1 MKIRSI
7 HLGDSKKLELIKKKF
22 GFIIENM
29 IPEPTIYLLSEL
41 NSTQTNI
48 LAKIRG
54 QNQLN
59 SRLIAGGKK
68 EYLVVRK
75 SFEADSENL
84 HKSATEDSEL
94 AGFFEKILTQ
104 NTMKREPRWEF
115 NGRALDFNDGPFI
128 MGILNVTPDSFS
140 DGGKYLNREKALE
153 HALKMVDDGADIL
166 DIGGESTRPGAVSVS
181 AGEEIERVIPLID
194 EVRKQSDTILS
205 IDTYKSE
212 VAEAALKAG
221 AHMIN
226 DISGGT
232 FDKNMGR
239 VAGDA
244 GCPMVVMHI
253 KGTPKNMQKN
263 PYYEDV
269 IEEIYDY
276 FWDRIKVLN
285 RQNVTKI
292 IIDPG
297 IGFGKRLEDNLTI
310 IKDLKDFEYLTCP
323 VMIGLSRKS
332 FLGQITGKDTAN
344 RLAGTQ
350 AANYAALE
358 SGANILRVHDVTETK
373 DLVSV
378 FKYLR
383 DI

>member
-1 MKIRSI
+1 MKIRSVQI
-7 HLGDSKKLELIKKKF
+7 ASSKKLEFIRKKY
-22 GFIIENM
+22 GLVPENM
-29 IPEPTIYLLSEL
+29 IPGQIIYLLSGL
-41 NSTQTNI
+41 NSVQVKI
-48 LAKIRG
+48 LADVAG
-54 QNQLN
+54 QNLLC
-59 SRLIAGGKK
+59 SRITAGGKE
-68 EYLVVRK
+68 EYVFVPK
-75 SFEADSENL
+75 SSVADPENL
-84 HKSATEDSEL
+84 HKLAAGDPEL
-94 AGFFEKILTQ
+94 TVFFEKISIQ
-104 NTMKREPRWEF
+104 NAMKHEPRWEF
-115 NGRALDFNDGPFI
+115 NDRALDFNDGPFI

-153 HALKMVDDGADIL
+153 QALKMVDAGADII

-181 AGEEIERVIPLID
+181 AAEEIERVIPVID
-194 EVRKQSDTILS
+194 EIRKQSDTIIS
-205 IDTYKSE
+205 IDTYKSD

-285 RQNVTKI
+285 SQHVTKI

-297 IGFGKRLEDNLTI
+297 VGFGKRLEDNLAI

-323 VMIGLSRKS
+323 VMAGLSRKS
-332 FLGQITGKDTAN
+332 FLGQITGKDTAH

-358 SGANILRVHDVTETK
+358 SGANILRVHDVAETR

-383 DI
+383 DV

>member
-7 HLGDSKKLELIKKKF
+7 HPGDSKKLELIKKKF
-22 GFIIENM
+22 GFINENM
-29 IPEPTIYLLSEL
+29 IPEQTIYLLSEL

-84 HKSATEDSEL
+84 HKSAMEDSEL

-194 EVRKQSDTILS
+194 EIRKQSDTIIS

-332 FLGQITGKDTAN
+332 FLGQITGKDTAH

-383 DI
+383 DV

>member
-297 IGFGKRLEDNLTI
+297 IGFGKRLEDNLAI

>member
-7 HLGDSKKLELIKKKF
+7 HPGDSKKLELIKKKF
-22 GFIIENM
+22 GFINENM
-29 IPEPTIYLLSEL
+29 IPEQTIYLLSEL

-84 HKSATEDSEL
+84 HKSAMEDSEL

-181 AGEEIERVIPLID
+181 AAEEIERVIPLID

-232 FDKNMGR
+232 FDKNMGP

-332 FLGQITGKDTAN
+332 FLGQITGKDTAH

-383 DI
+383 DV